1 MGGSRY
7 RWSLRIAAI
16 IVVLVGVTWLIIR
29 NVPENPGVK
38 LRRGVSAYGRKD
50 WRAAED
56 QARSILK
63 NKPSDFQALRLLA
76 RSAARQGRVESA
88 EAIYRRLGTSHME
101 AEDLFLLG
109 RGLLGRGQVGP
120 ALASLGAARDEQPDH
135 AETLDALSHYWAET
149 RSMTDAADAAERLRK
164 QPGWEVTGSVR
175 LARLRS
181 ELFDPAGAADLLTE
195 ALSRDP
201 KLARADLDPAAAR
214 RLLARCLLQAG
225 RPAEARTQ
233 LQDSSGRELD
243 PEGAW
248 LLSRTFLQEGK
259 VAEATS
265 ALAAARGFGSSDP
278 MRREPAP
285 YRGAARCESCHVAE
299 YRSQQQSRHAR
310 TLRRTADLGGLPWP
324 KEIVPDTDNPRVE
337 HRFRRIEDRIDVETQ
352 VDNQAF
358 TALVKFAM
366 GSNHHGQSFL
376 AREEQGQIRELRVSH
391 YPNAPEWSR
400 TMEHPAVPPD
410 PPGYLG
416 RPISSEAVRKC
427 LNCHSTD
434 FRAVQK
440 PEGRPE
446 ARDRGI
452 GCERCHGPAG
462 NHQAAIEASFPEV
475 AIARPRLAS
484 TAQVVSLCGECHTAP
499 AKTTPD
505 VAGFVRYQVS
515 SLILSRCFIESRES
529 LSCVTCHNPHRDVE
543 TSAAFYQSKCL
554 TCHPARATAA
564 AKREAGPQLT
574 WSPCPVNPA
583 GDCLDCHMPRVKD
596 AVPRTVFTDHQIR
609 VHREGV
615 ARSGPIPE

>member
-1 MGGSRY
+1 MGGTRSRT
-7 RWSLRIAAI
+7 SLRLAPIIALLAI
-16 IVVLVGVTWLIIR
+16 SAWVVIRFMTEKDHAGNGLVQ
-29 NVPENPGVK
+29 
-38 LRRGVSAYGRKD
+38 GVSAYQRKD
-50 WRAAED
+50 WRTAED
-56 QARSILK
+56 QARLTLRT
-63 NKPSDFQALRLLA
+63 KPADFDALRLLA

-88 EAIYRRLGTSHME
+88 EAIYRRIGASQME

-135 AETLDALSHYWAET
+135 AETLDELSRYWAET
-149 RSMTDAADAAERLRK
+149 RSMTDAVDAADRLRN
-164 QPGWEVTGSVR
+164 QPGWEVIGSIR

-181 ELFDPAGAADLLTE
+181 ELFDPSGAAELLIE
-195 ALSRDP
+195 ALRRDP
-201 KLARADLDPAAAR
+201 KLTTSDLNPTAAR

-225 RPAEARTQ
+225 RPAEARAQ
-233 LQDSSGRELD
+233 LQASSGRDLD

-248 LLSRTFLQEGK
+248 LLSRTFLQDGN

-278 MRREPAP
+278 LMREPAP
-285 YRGAARCESCHVAE
+285 YRGAASCESCHAAE

-310 TLRRTADLGGLPWP
+310 TLLRTADLVGLPWP
-324 KEIVPDTDNPRVE
+324 EDIVPDTNNSRVT
-337 HRFRRIEDRIDVETQ
+337 HRFRRIEDRIEVETR

-358 TALVKFAM
+358 TALVQYAM

-376 AREEQGQIRELRVSH
+376 AREGQGQVRELRVSH
-391 YPNAPEWSR
+391 YPGAPEWGR
-400 TMEHPAVPPD
+400 TMEHPVAPPD
-410 PPGYLG
+410 AQGYLG

-440 PEGRPE
+440 PAGRPE
-446 ARDRGI
+446 ALDHGI

-462 NHQAAIEASFPEV
+462 NHRAAIDAGFPEM
-475 AIARPRLAS
+475 AIARPKLGSAV
-484 TAQVVSLCGECHTAP
+484 QVVSLCGECHTAP

-505 VAGFVRYQVS
+505 VAGFVRYQAS
-515 SLILSRCFIESRES
+515 SLILSRCYNESQGS

-543 TSAAFYQSKCL
+543 TFAMFYQSKCL
-554 TCHPARATAA
+554 SCHPTPTPATVAP
-564 AKREAGPQLT
+564 KRQTGTRLT

-583 GDCLDCHMPRVKD
+583 GDCLRCHMPKVED

-609 VHREGV
+609 VHREGL
-615 ARSGPIPE
+615 AR